1 MTADRVLTREVGT
14 PDGLPYESIR
24 VVEFTHMVMGPTCG
38 MVLADLGAEVIKV
51 EPIGHGHEGDNTRK
65 LLGSGAGFF
74 PMFNRNKKSLALDL
88 KSPEGKEAALRLI
101 ATADIVCENFKP
113 GTMKKL
119 GLDYESLKKLNPRL
133 IYVSL
138 KGFLP
143 GPYEH
148 RTALDEVV
156 QMMGGLA
163 YMTGRRGDPLR
174 AGTSVNDIMGG
185 MFGAMG
191 AMAALAQ
198 RAQTGEGQEVQSAL
212 FENNVFLVAQHMM
225 QYQVTGQAAAP
236 MPERISAWA
245 VYDVFVVKDGEQI
258 FLAVVSDTAWK
269 LFCDAF
275 NYPDLLNDPRLLSN
289 NDRVRARDW
298 LIPILRERLQ
308 VFSAAHLSDVFE
320 KNSLPYAPIT
330 APHDLLDDP
339 HLKATGGLA
348 PDELNDGREIQTVLL
363 PLSLN
368 QTRLKVRH
376 SAPRLGQ
383 HNESLLNSLGYNSE
397 EIQKLS
403 HPNEAA

>member
-1 MTADRVLTREVGT
+1 MTTASPPSTPLPFEGLRV
-14 PDGLPYESIR
+14 I
-24 VVEFTHMVMGPTCG
+24 EFTHMVMGPTCG

-51 EPIGHGHEGDNTRK
+51 EPIGQGRRGDATRD

-74 PMFNRNKKSLALDL
+74 PLFNRNKKSIALNL
-88 KSPEGKEAALRLI
+88 QTPEGMEAVLRLV
-101 ATADIVCENFKP
+101 ATADVVTENFKP
-113 GTMKKL
+113 GTMHKL
-119 GLDYESLKKLNPRL
+119 GLDYASLKALNPQL
-133 IYVSL
+133 VYVSL

-163 YMTGRRGDPLR
+163 YMTGRPGDPLR

-185 MFGAMG
+185 MFGAIG
-191 AMAALAQ
+191 VMAALAQ
-198 RAQTGEGQEVQSAL
+198 RDKTGVGQEVQSAL